1 MNTNLRETNLVYD
14 DMVEYNGV
22 KCYVDEFLE
31 KGIAIRTW
39 VDKKLLIVSWET
51 KDKIKVLNKA
61 RMTLCPSVGKANGYS
76 TALWH

>member
-1 MNTNLRETNLVYD
+1 MNTNLRKTNLVYD
-14 DMVEYNGV
+14 DIVEYNGV

-31 KGIAIRTW
+31 KGVAIRTW

-51 KDKIKVLNKA
+51 KDKIKALNKA
-61 RMTLCPSVGKANGYS
+61 RMALHPSCNVSNGYS

>member
-39 VDKKLLIVSWET
+39 VDK
-51 KDKIKVLNKA
+51 N
-61 RMTLCPSVGKANGYS
+61 Y
-76 TALWH
+76 